1 MRNIF
6 AKKSTKKTKG
16 AESNKRQSPP
26 SAHCARYL
34 KKLPYND
41 VNTFHSERDR
51 RIPCVHV
58 GGTFLQ
64 LWRMYRFDDGR
75 VGALRIRDSH
85 LHRIARHGV
94 AEKTQ
99 AKRKRTL
106 SMLLIGF
113 F

>member
-1 MRNIF
+1 M
-6 AKKSTKKTKG
+6 
-16 AESNKRQSPP
+16 
-26 SAHCARYL
+26 
-34 KKLPYND
+34 
-41 VNTFHSERDR
+41 NTFHSERDR

-99 AKRKRTL
+99 GKRKRTL